1 MNLKDKIDEKYKISI
16 KEKDSISINTLRL
29 IKSSIKDKEIALRG
43 KKDNLSDEDILY
55 LLQSLIKQR
64 KDSIEAFEKAN
75 RVDLIEKEK
84 AEIIIIELFLPNQK
98 NEDETKEIV
107 EQIIKENN
115 FLSIKDMGKLMNIIK
130 TNYLGQVDMAVV
142 GKIAKLTLGK

>member
-16 KEKDSISINTLRL
+16 KEKDSNSINTLRL

-75 RVDLIEKEK
+75 RADLIEKEK
-84 AEIIIIELFLPNQK
+84 SEITIIELFLPNQK
-98 NEDETKEIV
+98 NEDETNEIV

-115 FLSIKDMGKLMNIIK
+115 FVSIKDMGKLMNIIK

>member
-1 MNLKDKIDEKYKISI
+1 MKKKNS
-16 KEKDSISINTLRL
+16 
-29 IKSSIKDKEIALRG
+29 EIT
-43 KKDNLSDEDILY
+43 
-55 LLQSLIKQR
+55 
-64 KDSIEAFEKAN
+64 
-75 RVDLIEKEK
+75 
-84 AEIIIIELFLPNQK
+84 IIELFLPNQK

-115 FLSIKDMGKLMNIIK
+115 FVSIKDMGKLMNIIK

>member
-16 KEKDSISINTLRL
+16 KEKDSNSINTLRL

>member
-1 MNLKDKIDEKYKISI
+1 LKKKNS
-16 KEKDSISINTLRL
+16 
-29 IKSSIKDKEIALRG
+29 EIT
-43 KKDNLSDEDILY
+43 
-55 LLQSLIKQR
+55 
-64 KDSIEAFEKAN
+64 
-75 RVDLIEKEK
+75 
-84 AEIIIIELFLPNQK
+84 IIELFLPNQK

-115 FLSIKDMGKLMNIIK
+115 FVSIKDMGKLMNIIK

>member
-1 MNLKDKIDEKYKISI
+1 M
-16 KEKDSISINTLRL
+16 
-29 IKSSIKDKEIALRG
+29 
-43 KKDNLSDEDILY
+43 
-55 LLQSLIKQR
+55 
-64 KDSIEAFEKAN
+64 
-75 RVDLIEKEK
+75 DLIEKEK